1 MAENKCVDN
10 ILYEMFK
17 SMNLNG
23 RSIEGLVYSPPC
35 PYRVFSTACLSAALD
50 PNLELFSAVYPR
62 MPVLLPVR
70 VKRGPL
76 PESVRV
82 LLVGTG
88 ILELLG
94 CLALAE
100 RGVLSVDELL
110 SVRGRPPGVEVFLG
124 TLDPNPTGVG
134 RIPRAPDRILLDLR
148 TLDPRLPSSWSLLL
162 SDMFEP

>member
-94 CLALAE
+94 CLALIPGFEIVELFLELGLEVAFLVGVADIAARLVADGQPTNTGMLDSE
-100 RGVLSVDELL
+100 VDLTILWGRGV
-110 SVRGRPPGVEVFLG
+110 
-124 TLDPNPTGVG
+124 
-134 RIPRAPDRILLDLR
+134 
-148 TLDPRLPSSWSLLL
+148 
-162 SDMFEP
+162 M